1 MMNDTYEKILTK
13 YGGTMITK
21 DDFAKLLSFDL
32 DILNKQT
39 EGLTQ
44 QDSLLQP
51 QPGGNCLNWVMGHLV
66 VNLLDILEVLGGAAP
81 SSLPDI
87 AHYGYGSEPVLCD
100 EPGVIELSALID
112 AYALLTKTITDR
124 LDQMSE
130 TDFDEEIEFWQD
142 QSRRGYVAFFYFFH
156 NTYHI
161 GQLEQLRNLAGR
173 TEKVI

>member
-1 MMNDTYEKILTK
+1 
-13 YGGTMITK
+13 MITK
-21 DDFAKLLSFDL
+21 DDFAKMLSGEL
-32 DILNKQT
+32 DILSRQT
-39 EGLTQ
+39 EGLTHQ
-44 QDSLLQP
+44 ESLLQP

-66 VNLLDILEVLGGAAP
+66 VNLLDILKALGGVAP
-81 SSLPDI
+81 SNLPELD
-87 AHYGYGSEPVLCD
+87 HYGFGSEPVRGN
-100 EPGVIELSALID
+100 EPGVIELPVLVD

-124 LDQMSE
+124 LAQMSE
-130 TDFDEEIEFWQD
+130 TDFDQQIEFWQG